1 MVVAKA
7 DAFPTFHRRSRRHGV
22 APPEHGFNPGREF
35 SGQERFGQVVIG
47 SLFEADDPIHPI
59 GPRSEHHH
67 GKIIPGIP
75 QPAQSRQTIIAGQ
88 HQVKNHKIWPLAFQ
102 TCLELLHIAEA
113 AHVIALVDQV
123 GADHLSQFRV
133 VVHHPDLVVLD
144 LMLPGDDG
152 LTALRRLRDAG
163 DDLPVV
169 MLTARADGVDRIIG
183 LEQGADD
190 YLAKPFLPREL
201 TARIEAVLRRRNAM
215 PAGTPVEGGECIRFG
230 DNQLDLSART
240 LLQNNEPVVITSGE
254 FSLLAAFVRHPHRPL
269 SRERLIELAR
279 GPGSDTDSRS
289 MDVQVSRVRKL
300 VEPDPTRPRY
310 VQTVWGY
317 GYVFVPDGTPRSR

>member
-1 MVVAKA
+1 MTRVFSVGPTHHPPIEGDVRPSEQISYVLRHTQPTDQTHEAAGDRGRTNGTMDRSMNGALTSMIWVV
-7 DAFPTFHRRSRRHGV
+7 D
-22 APPEHGFNPGREF
+22 
-35 SGQERFGQVVIG
+35 
-47 SLFEADDPIHPI
+47 DDPELRKMVSTYLLDQ
-59 GPRSEHHH
+59 GYDVRSLCD
-67 GKIIPGIP
+67 
-75 QPAQSRQTIIAGQ
+75 
-88 HQVKNHKIWPLAFQ
+88 VKQ
-102 TCLELLHIAEA
+102 LEARLEC
-113 AHVIALVDQV
+113 Q
-123 GADHLSQFRV
+123 R
-133 VVHHPDLVVLD
+133 PDLVVLD

-201 TARIEAVLRRRNAM
+201 SARIEAVLRRRSKI
-215 PAGTPVEGGECIRFG
+215 PAGTPLADGGRISFG
-230 DNQLDLSART
+230 DNVLDLSART
-240 LLQNNEPVVITSGE
+240 LWRDNTPTVITSGE
-254 FSLLAAFVRHPHRPL
+254 FSLLAAFVQHPHRPL

-279 GPGSDTDSRS
+279 GPSCDTDSRS

-317 GYVFVPDGTPRSR
+317 GYVFVPDGEPRLRRS